1 MLIDL
6 KTDPHWGGWADV
18 ADICIVGAGA
28 AGITL
33 VRRLMGRGRKIVL
46 LESGG
51 MDYEPDIAALNAGR
65 SSGMPYYDLEDA
77 RLRLFG
83 GTAAIW
89 GGRCAELDEI
99 DFEPRDWV
107 HHSGWPFRKTAL
119 APYYDEARRHLQLES
134 RTPDDRTLRELGVH
148 PSLFGEGVLTP
159 AIWQFDDCWDR
170 FGLAAN
176 ADVHRHPDVTVLLH
190 ASVTELN
197 LNESGSAVES
207 VDVAQLAGDRGVFRG
222 RVRAR
227 VFVLAAGGLEN
238 PRLLLASRS
247 RSPHGVGNQHDVVGR
262 YFMEHPHA
270 RGGQL
275 HIDRL
280 WDVLRAFGSSHSIGG
295 MRHAA
300 CLRPADGL
308 QREHRILNSSFVPR
322 VRAHPQARSSVSTRL
337 YQSLK
342 DRTAPTH
349 SNRMLWRMTRSA
361 KRWLHRVHDPLKPWL
376 NVRLERQGLYLSM
389 RAEQAPNPDSR
400 VRITRDRD
408 ALGVPRIELD
418 WRLSEID
425 KRTLRVL
432 VCELDAQLR
441 RQGTGSV
448 EPAPWLL
455 APDASWEN
463 DPLISHHPIGG
474 YHHMGTTRMAVDAR
488 RGVVDAH
495 CRVHGVAN
503 LFIAGSSVFPTS
515 GWANPTL
522 TILALCLRL
531 GDYLQD
537 ALGRLPLAE
546 QGIAAPTA
554 ESSAV

>member
-6 KTDPHWGGWADV
+6 KSNPHWSTWAGV

-51 MDYEPDIAALNAGR
+51 MDYEPEIAALNAGR
-65 SSGMPYYDLEDA
+65 SRGMPYYDLEDS

-107 HHSGWPFRKTAL
+107 HHSGWPFRKAAL
-119 APYYDEARRHLQLES
+119 APYYAEARRHLQLES
-134 RTPDDRTLRELGVH
+134 RTPDERLRRELGLN
-148 PSLFGEGVLTP
+148 PLPFGEGVLTTVL
-159 AIWQFDDCWDR
+159 WQFDDCWDR
-170 FGLAAN
+170 FGIAAN
-176 ADVHRHPDVTVLLH
+176 ADLLRHPDVTVLLH
-190 ASVTELN
+190 ASVTQLN

-207 VDVAQLAGDRGVFRG
+207 VDVAHLTGYRG

-227 VFVLAAGGLEN
+227 AFVLAAGGIEN

-247 RSPHGVGNQHDVVGR
+247 RSPSGVGNQHDVVGR

-275 HIDRL
+275 HVRRL
-280 WDVLRAFGSSHSIGG
+280 WDVLNAFRSSHSIEGS
-295 MRHAA
+295 RYAA
-300 CLRPADGL
+300 CLRPDDRV
-308 QREHRILNSSFVPR
+308 QREQRILNSSFTPR
-322 VRAHPQARSSVSTRL
+322 MRSHPQAGQRFATRI

-342 DRTAPTH
+342 EKTAPTQN
-349 SNRMLWRMTRSA
+349 NRALWRMTRGM
-361 KRWLHRVHDPLKPWL
+361 KRWLHRVSDPLKPWMNL
-376 NVRLERQGLYLSM
+376 HLDRKGLYLSV

-400 VRITRDRD
+400 VRITRDCD

-425 KRTLRVL
+425 KRTVRVL
-432 VCELDAQLR
+432 VSELDAHLR
-441 RQGTGSV
+441 RQDLGRV

-455 APDASWEN
+455 QPDANWEH

-488 RGVVDAH
+488 RGVVDAN

-522 TILALCLRL
+522 TILALSLRL

-537 ALGRLPLAE
+537 AVGRLPPAGK
-546 QGIAAPTA
+546 GIAGASASA
-554 ESSAV
+554 ESSVSY